1 MRFVTKRIRRIRRR
15 GLLSF
20 VSVVMSEE
28 MGTTERVALVEKIKL
43 TDPAGLPGQGES
55 VEQLHRAS
63 LLDERAVVAVRSD
76 EEMERLIEDYRSF
89 LRSRV
94 YRYST
99 HCDNAQREE
108 MYGTAMLAFYESVK
122 KYDPSKGHFFP
133 FSNRIVCER
142 LIDYNRR
149 VSRHDGHLV
158 SLEDEDTDPL
168 SAQSAAVT
176 ELSIRSYETTNSQA
190 QLVEEIEQFKEELAG
205 WGISMASLA
214 MQSPRHKK
222 LREDYRM
229 VVTLI
234 AQTPDIIQTI
244 QLKRYFPIKAVAK
257 ISGIPPKKLERARNF
272 ILASLII
279 KMGDYDY
286 LSEYV
291 NG

>member
-1 MRFVTKRIRRIRRR
+1 
-15 GLLSF
+15 
-20 VSVVMSEE
+20 MSEE
-28 MGTTERVALVEKIKL
+28 MRTAEKVALVEKIKT
-43 TDPAGLPGQGES
+43 TDRAGLHGQDES
-55 VEQLHRAS
+55 IEQLHHAS
-63 LLDERAVVAVRSD
+63 MLDERAAAAVRSND
-76 EEMERLIEDYRSF
+76 EMERLIEDYRSF

-108 MYGTAMLAFYESVK
+108 MFGTAMLAFYESVK

-149 VSRHDGHLV
+149 ASRHEGHLI
-158 SLEDEDTDPL
+158 SLEDEVGDPL
-168 SAQSAAVT
+168 TAQSAAVT
-176 ELSIRSYETTNSQA
+176 EMSIRSYEATSSQA

-214 MQSPRHKK
+214 MQSPKHRK

-229 VVTLI
+229 VVTQI
-234 AQTPDIIQTI
+234 TQTPDIIQTI